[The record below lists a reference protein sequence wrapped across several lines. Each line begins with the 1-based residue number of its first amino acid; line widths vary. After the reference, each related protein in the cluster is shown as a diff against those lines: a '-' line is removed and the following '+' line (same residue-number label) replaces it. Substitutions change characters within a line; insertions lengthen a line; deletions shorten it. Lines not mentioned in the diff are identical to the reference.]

1 MEDLIKAVGVQG
13 LYVVDPYN
21 LSETEEAFVKA
32 KDGDGVQVVI
42 ARRPCLISAKKAG
55 ALSKTKKRVT
65 STCKNYFAS
74 CKLCGTLFCPSISY
88 SDSCALISEDC
99 IGCGVCEQICEF
111 DAIKTA

>member
-1 MEDLIKAVGVQG
+1 MEDVIRAVGVQG
-13 LYVVDPYN
+13 LYIVDPYN

-32 KDGDGVQVVI
+32 KNGDGVQVVI
-42 ARRPCLISAKKAG
+42 ARRPCIISAKKAG
-55 ALSKTKKRVT
+55 VLSKTKKRVS

-88 SDSCALISEDC
+88 SDSFALISEDC